1 MQTVELT
8 ATQNVTATQLETATL
23 VATTTEV
30 VENVSTAVSVPGPYY
45 FSLRSAI
52 YTAGQR

>member
-30 VENVSTAVSVPGPYY
+30 VENVSTAVSVRGSCHYGVCA
-45 FSLRSAI
+45 LRCGS
-52 YTAGQR
+52 RK